1 MLLTVVT
8 VVFNDIEGLIRTR
21 KSLERLLD
29 DEVEYWIIDG
39 STNRAIES
47 YLTQNPHPKISWISE
62 PDKGLY
68 DAMNKGIQK
77 AMGDHLLFMNAG
89 DLLYS
94 EFSLNSIKEK
104 SHSVAPVI
112 LGHSIEVFE
121 NDRYLRPGI
130 GREASVFSSPAHQAT
145 FYPKHFY
152 TNAQYRLDRPIGGD
166 GEFTSRAI
174 NASGAVFKPIIVC
187 EFELGGLSSSYGTL
201 KSIKY
206 RFKDTRSISAL
217 LKLASKI
224 LLWHAVSQRT
234 FYRLLA
240 RKKYTNLTGNASIKL
255 RNEEIS
261 FIQNAK
267 QS

>member
-8 VVFNDIEGLIRTR
+8 VVFNDIEGLVRTR

-29 DEVEYWIIDG
+29 DDVEYWIIDG
-39 STNRAIES
+39 STNRTIEN
-47 YLTQNPHPKISWISE
+47 YLAQNQHPKISWISE

-77 AMGDHLLFMNAG
+77 AMGEYLLFMNAG

-94 EFSLNSIKEK
+94 EFNLHSIKEK
-104 SHSVAPVI
+104 SPSVAPVI
-112 LGHSIEVFE
+112 LGHSIEVFQ

-130 GREASVFSSPAHQAT
+130 GREASAFSSPAHQAT

-152 TNAQYRLDRPIGGD
+152 TGAQYRLDRPIGGD

-174 NASGAVFKPIIVC
+174 SVSGAVFKPIIIC
-187 EFELGGLSSSYGTL
+187 EFELGGLSSSYGTMR
-201 KSIKY
+201 SIKY
-206 RFKDTRSISAL
+206 RFRDTRSISAL
-217 LKLASKI
+217 FKLVSKI
-224 LLWHAVSQRT
+224 LLWHFVPKRI
-234 FYRLLA
+234 FYKLLA
-240 RKKYTNLTGNASIKL
+240 KSKYTYLTDAATIKL
-255 RNEEIS
+255 RNEELS
-261 FIQNAK
+261 FIQNAT